1 MFEMIPIWFRIFFA
15 SMIPW
20 LESRYVIPIAMD
32 LGLEWWKVFPIA
44 VAGNMLPIPFILVF
58 FKYAEKFLRRFNF
71 WTNLMDK
78 LFAFTRRRADKK
90 IRRYEHLGLLLF
102 VALPVPF
109 TGAWTGSLIAYLFN
123 LKFTKS
129 LITIFIGVL
138 MAASIMT
145 VIKLTGV
152 DILVILIGVIIAGI
166 IMAVIVIGGMSKPEN
181 KG

>member
-1 MFEMIPIWFRIFFA
+1 
-15 SMIPW
+15 MIPW

-44 VAGNMLPIPFILVF
+44 VAGNMLPIPFILLF
-58 FKYAEKFLRRFNF
+58 FKHAEKFLRRFTF
-71 WTNLMDK
+71 WANLMDR
-78 LFAFTRRRADKK
+78 LFSFTRRRADKK

-109 TGAWTGSLIAYLFN
+109 TGAWTGALIAYLFG

-145 VIKLTGV
+145 VIKLIGI

-166 IMAVIVIGGMSKPEN
+166 IMAIIVVAGMSKPN
-181 KG
+181 N